1 MNYNRFH
8 WKMKRIAK
16 KITLKEIADEIGCS
30 IALVSKYENEKRN
43 MSSDK
48 VKQYEEYIENKYK
61 Q

>member
-1 MNYNRFH
+1 
-8 WKMKRIAK
+8 MKRIAK
-16 KITLKEIADEIGCS
+16 KITLKEIADYIGCS
-30 IALVSKYENEKRN
+30 VALISKYENKERN

>member
-1 MNYNRFH
+1 
-8 WKMKRIAK
+8 MKRIAK